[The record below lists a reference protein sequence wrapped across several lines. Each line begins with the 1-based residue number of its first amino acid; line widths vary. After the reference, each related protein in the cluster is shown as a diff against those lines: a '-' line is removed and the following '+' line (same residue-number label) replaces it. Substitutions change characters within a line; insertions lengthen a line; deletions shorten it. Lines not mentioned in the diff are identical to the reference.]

1 MPVTVLGYPA
11 TSDRS
16 RGWLRYMYRKATT
29 EDNWD
34 KEGQPHPHWDNISN
48 EPPGS
53 WHRMDLW
60 ASMYAMVLMADTTPA
75 WREVY
80 GRVLNE
86 LAFRHTSYWAAKDW
100 LDQIG
105 HDPRRENY
113 PQGWYENLI
122 PKQLWGQYDVAGWT
136 ANGVEPWGLQ
146 MDPIGTRRQPLLQ
159 GLVPA
164 ADGLLH
170 VRYRRPQVAAAIR
183 RRPGRRKHLHLEPTR
198 EPPTTSPTSGPSGS
212 RAAIERIPRSGHNDW
227 PERASV

>member
-34 KEGQPHPHWDNISN
+34 KEGQPHPHWDNVSN

-80 GRVLNE
+80 GRVLDE
-86 LAFRHTSYWAAKDW
+86 LAFRHTGYWAAKDW

-113 PQGWYENLI
+113 PEGWYEHLI
-122 PKQLWGQYDVAGWT
+122 PKHLRGQHDVMGWT

-146 MDPIGTRRQPLLQ
+146 MDPIG
-159 GLVPA
+159 
-164 ADGLLH
+164 ADGNLFFKGWFLQLMGYYVYVTGDH
-170 VRYRRPQVAAAIR
+170 KWNRPFDVVRDGENTFSWTHSRTAE
-183 RRPGRRKHLHLEPTR
+183 HLANQWSKRVEGCH
-198 EPPTTSPTSGPSGS
+198 
-212 RAAIERIPRSGHNDW
+212 
-227 PERASV
+227 